1 MGKAF
6 VWLNLQTKENR
17 VKKRTATSH
26 RKGAGTSAAKSTYTL
41 KAAAEI
47 TGTHP
52 DLILYYHGR
61 GVFGAGATTARGM
74 PVFDDDGIYELR
86 RLEHYRRH
94 LTADKAALALI
105 AGLLHQV
112 ARLETALRYRDHP

>member
-1 MGKAF
+1 M
-6 VWLNLQTKENR
+6 
-17 VKKRTATSH
+17 KKRTAT
-26 RKGAGTSAAKSTYTL
+26 RRQGARTSLARSTYTL

-61 GVFGAGATTARGM
+61 GVFGPSVSAPKGTL
-74 PVFDDDGIYELR
+74 VFDDDGIYELR

-94 LTADKAALALI
+94 ITADKPALALI
-105 AGLLHQV
+105 AGLLRQV
-112 ARLETALRYRDHP
+112 ARLEAELRYREHP